1 MQTNKLKLNK
11 LNNFKIII
19 FDLDDTLISI
29 SKYDKLVFKKICDD
43 LIKDNTQK
51 KKIFDKLKFLR
62 KKELKILRKIN
73 IFDKIFH
80 NKNSK
85 LAVKIY
91 NSYFPNF
98 FKIKKSNLIILKNLK
113 KKKKKL
119 YLVTNG
125 NKKRQ
130 TNKIKKLGIL
140 KYFDKVYVLDGN
152 KRKFKPSTYSLSPL
166 KKIIKYKKT
175 VMIGDSKID
184 EQFAKNLKVKYIKYR
199 TS

>member
-73 IFDKIFH
+73 IFDK
-80 NKNSK
+80 
-85 LAVKIY
+85 
-91 NSYFPNF
+91 
-98 FKIKKSNLIILKNLK
+98 
-113 KKKKKL
+113 
-119 YLVTNG
+119 
-125 NKKRQ
+125 
-130 TNKIKKLGIL
+130 
-140 KYFDKVYVLDGN
+140 VYVLDGN

>member
-1 MQTNKLKLNK
+1 MQTNELKLNI

-29 SKYDKLVFKKICDD
+29 SKYDELVFKKICED
-43 LIKDNTQK
+43 LIKNKIQK

-62 KKELKILRKIN
+62 KKELKIFRRIN

-91 NSYFPNF
+91 NSYFPNS
-98 FKIKKSNLIILKNLK
+98 FKIKKKNLIILKNLK

-130 TNKIKKLGIL
+130 KNKIKKLGIF
-140 KYFDKVYVLDGN
+140 KYFDKVYILDGN
-152 KRKFKPSTYSLSPL
+152 KKKFKPSTYSLSSL
-166 KKIIKYKKT
+166 KKIIKSKKT

-184 EQFAKNLKVKYIKYR
+184 EQFAKKLKVNYIKYR